1 LFTHSITS
9 VKDHLFKSGPK
20 NPTQVELIN
29 MMMIVIH
36 NLLRLALPFF
46 QGLQKESVDSA
57 EEISIKVIQSCKLAC
72 PFQSR

>member
-1 LFTHSITS
+1 
-9 VKDHLFKSGPK
+9 
-20 NPTQVELIN
+20 
-29 MMMIVIH
+29 MIVIH